1 MIHTKFTDNSNEVL
15 RDFMAKL
22 QRGAEAVGQTAVG
35 YAKEKT
41 PVDTGNLKNSEDCRV
56 VDKSIHIGTDVKYA
70 PYQEFGTS
78 RGVTPK
84 HFLRDSVANHS
95 AEYKNIIE
103 TSLNA

>member
-1 MIHTKFTDNSNEVL
+1 MIYTKFTDNTSEAL
-15 RDFMAKL
+15 RDFMEKL
-22 QRGAEAVGQTAVG
+22 QRGAESVGQTAVG

-41 PVDTGNLKNSEDCRV
+41 PVDTSNLRNSEGFLV
-56 VDKSIHIGTDVKYA
+56 IDKSIHIGTDVKYA

-78 RGVTPK
+78 RGVTAK
-84 HFLRDSVANHS
+84 HFIRDSVANHS